1 MTPIFGQHPPRAPS
15 RAQTPILGGGAD
27 DAADP
32 EEVARMLGIGV
43 ARGLSVKQ
51 PKQRAPERPPVP
63 NPTLVD
69 GFGTGMI

>member
-1 MTPIFGQHPPRAPS
+1 
-15 RAQTPILGGGAD
+15 
-27 DAADP
+27 
-32 EEVARMLGIGV
+32 MLGIGV

>member
-15 RAQTPILGGGAD
+15 RAQTPLLGGAD
-27 DAADP
+27 EDP
-32 EEVARMLGIGV
+32 EEVARVLGIGV